1 VTFPASQLAGSPLR
15 LFVTGL
21 NHRNAP
27 IELREQA
34 AITASDLPEALASLR
49 AVPHVREAMILS
61 TCNRVELFVACD
73 EHTPDLAG
81 FLAARFPLSAA
92 QLRPILHQHQGQDA
106 VRHLFRVASSLDSM
120 VVGEPQILGQVKEAF
135 AAARAAR
142 TVGSEL
148 ERLLQSAFAAAKRV
162 RTETA
167 IGSSS
172 VSIASVAVDLASQ
185 IFGSLAGRRVLLVGA
200 GKMGELAARSLLA
213 HGASSITVCNRT
225 LARAERLAQTFH
237 GQVLPYEQLLDRA
250 DQSDIIV
257 TSTGAHAFVFR
268 KADGQRL
275 LQRRRGRPMFFIDIA
290 VPRDVDPEMNNV
302 DGVFLYDID
311 DLQNVASSNL
321 ADRSREAALAEVL
334 VQQEVEQFS
343 RRTQVLDAVP
353 ALIALRD
360 NVESMRQA
368 ELRRQAQR
376 LEGLTPE
383 QREAVDS
390 ILRGFANK
398 VMHAPLQALRSAAQ
412 QGDHDRLTFLCDTYH
427 LPLPASES
435 AEQVRPIDF
444 DLADLS
450 AAPSCAVRPT
460 GDALRALADETGD
473 AFLQELSHPNAASGP
488 AATHTDEFHHEPQS
502 ASQSSESQS
511 SESQSN
517 EPASSKSESRVS
529 GVSGVSGNAESSSR
543 LRSHFGRGRA

>member
-368 ELRRQAQR
+368 ELGRQAQR

-460 GDALRALADETGD
+460 GDA
-473 AFLQELSHPNAASGP
+473 FLQELSHPNAASGP

-511 SESQSN
+511 NESQSS